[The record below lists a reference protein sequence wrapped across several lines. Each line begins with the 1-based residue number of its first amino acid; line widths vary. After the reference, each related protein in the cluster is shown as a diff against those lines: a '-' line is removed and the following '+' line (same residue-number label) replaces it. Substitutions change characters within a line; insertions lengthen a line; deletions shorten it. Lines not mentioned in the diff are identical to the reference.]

1 MLIVETIA
9 KIQRLYHRDHKGFKT
24 IAREL
29 KISKTTVKKIIREDK
44 TTQSYQRR
52 QAYPVLEAFRGRLIA
67 RLEADRKEPVHYRRT
82 ARKLYQELC
91 QEGFT
96 GAYTT
101 VNAYVQKWKS
111 QERLNTSKK
120 AFVPQEYGPGE
131 AFQFDWS
138 EEEIELGG
146 HWTKIKVAHIHL
158 CYSGLFFMV
167 AYRAEALEMV
177 MDAHDK
183 AFWFFAGVC
192 AKGIYDN
199 MKTVVQKVLMGK
211 DREFNRRFLELACHH
226 LFEPIACTPAAGW
239 EKGGVERQVRTAR
252 DNFFSPRARVNS
264 LEILNKQLSAF
275 CLEWAKTTRHAHV
288 KTQTIWEMY
297 QEEKPHLAAY
307 RRPFEACKL
316 QPVVVTSTCL
326 VAYETNRYSVDCECV
341 HEAVLIKVYADKL
354 VMVFGERVIGEHP
367 RCFEKHKTLYNV
379 LHYLPVLA
387 YKPGALRNGAPFKQ
401 WKMPP
406 ALAGIQKQL
415 AEHSDGT
422 KQFIHIL
429 LQIRPYGLS
438 KVEAACSQ
446 ALRQGTHSAK
456 FVLDALTVRPSPSS
470 KASLYPP
477 LTQIPTGDC
486 SGYNQRLL
494 TQGGQI
500 HVA

>member
-1 MLIVETIA
+1 
-9 KIQRLYHRDHKGFKT
+9 
-24 IAREL
+24 
-29 KISKTTVKKIIREDK
+29 
-44 TTQSYQRR
+44 
-52 QAYPVLEAFRGRLIA
+52 
-67 RLEADRKEPVHYRRT
+67 
-82 ARKLYQELC
+82 
-91 QEGFT
+91 
-96 GAYTT
+96 
-101 VNAYVQKWKS
+101 
-111 QERLNTSKK
+111 
-120 AFVPQEYGPGE
+120 
-131 AFQFDWS
+131 
-138 EEEIELGG
+138 
-146 HWTKIKVAHIHL
+146 
-158 CYSGLFFMV
+158 MV

-183 AFWFFAGVC
+183 VFCFFAGVC

-252 DNFFSPRARVNS
+252 DNFFSPRARVKS
-264 LEILNKQLSAF
+264 LATLNEQLSAF
-275 CLEWAKTTRHAHV
+275 CLKWAKTARHAHV

-297 QEEKPHLAAY
+297 QAEKPHLAAY
-307 RRPFEACKL
+307 RCPFETAKL
-316 QPVVVTSTCL
+316 QPAVVSATCL
-326 VAYETNRYSVDCECV
+326 VAYETNRYSVDCEYV
-341 HEAVLIKVYADKL
+341 HEASLIKVYADKL
-354 VMVFGERVIGEHP
+354 VIGEHP

-401 WKMPP
+401 WKRPP
-406 ALAGIQKQL
+406 ALTGIQKQL
-415 AEHSDGT
+415 ADHSDST

-446 ALRQGTHSAK
+446 ALRQDTHSAK
-456 FVLDALTVRPSPSS
+456 FVLDALNLRASPPSE
-470 KASLYPP
+470 ASFYPP
-477 LTQIPTGDC
+477 LTQIPTRDC

>member
-1 MLIVETIA
+1 ML
-9 KIQRLYHRDHKGFKT
+9 G
-24 IAREL
+24 
-29 KISKTTVKKIIREDK
+29 
-44 TTQSYQRR
+44 
-52 QAYPVLEAFRGRLIA
+52 AFREHLIA
-67 RLEADRKEPVHYRRT
+67 RLEADKKGPVHYRRT
-82 ARKLYQELC
+82 AKKLHEELC
-91 QEGFT
+91 LEGFT
-96 GAYTT
+96 GAYST
-101 VNAYVQKWKS
+101 VNAYVQKWKC
-111 QERLNTSKK
+111 QERLNASKK
-120 AFVPQEYGPGE
+120 AFVPQDYEPGE

-138 EEEIELGG
+138 EEEIELDGD
-146 HWTKIKVAHIHL
+146 WTKIKVAHIHL

-252 DNFFSPRARVNS
+252 ENFFSPRVRVKS
-264 LEILNKQLSAF
+264 LETLNEQLSAF
-275 CLEWAKTTRHAHV
+275 CLKWAKTTRHAHA

-297 QEEKPHLAAY
+297 QKEKLHLAAY
-307 RRPFEACKL
+307 RHPFEACKL
-316 QPVVVTSTCL
+316 QPAVVTSTCL
-326 VAYETNRYSVDCECV
+326 VAYETNQYSVDCKYV
-341 HEAVLIKVYADKL
+341 HEAALIKVYADKL
-354 VMVFGERVIGEHP
+354 VMVCREHVIGEHR

-415 AEHSDGT
+415 AAHSDGK

-429 LQIRPYGLS
+429 LQIRPYSLS
-438 KVEAACSQ
+438 KVEAACSK
-446 ALRQGTHSAK
+446 ALKTGTHSAK
-456 FVLDALTVRPSPSS
+456 FVLDALNVKPSPPSI
-470 KASLYPP
+470 ASPYPP
-477 LTQIPTGDC
+477 LIQIPAGDC

-494 TQGGQI
+494 TQGGDN
-500 HVA
+500 HAA